1 MLTQSQLKSE
11 IRAWSSETL
20 ETKQNNG
27 HATCPYA
34 KNTWSKDQVQVCLS
48 KQEDWSDLILKTK
61 NFSQDKKVLIYCDFN
76 VELSEDEFNSR
87 LNMLNT
93 FFNEQDYW
101 FMGFH
106 QDHDAKSIVEE
117 TSFEP
122 IYEEVYNMVFMQR
135 LEELN
140 KASQNLADI
149 GYYSNWTKE
158 EYDNILNRW
167 SIQHEEK

>member
-1 MLTQSQLKSE
+1 MLTQKQLKSE
-11 IRAWSSETL
+11 IRAWSSEIL
-20 ETKQNNG
+20 ETKQKNG

-34 KNTWSKDQVQVCLS
+34 KNTWNKNQVQVCLS

-61 NFSQDKKVLIYCDFN
+61 NFSQNK
-76 VELSEDEFNSR
+76 
-87 LNMLNT
+87 NT

-106 QDHDAKSIVEE
+106 QDHDAKTVVKEV
-117 TSFEP
+117 SFEP
-122 IYEEVYNMVFMQR
+122 MYDEVYNMVFMQR

-140 KASQNLADI
+140 KASQNLADM

-167 SIQHEEK
+167 SI

>member
-1 MLTQSQLKSE
+1 
-11 IRAWSSETL
+11 
-20 ETKQNNG
+20 
-27 HATCPYA
+27 
-34 KNTWSKDQVQVCLS
+34 
-48 KQEDWSDLILKTK
+48 
-61 NFSQDKKVLIYCDFN
+61 
-76 VELSEDEFNSR
+76 
-87 LNMLNT
+87 MLNT

-106 QDHDAKSIVEE
+106 QDHDAKSIVAE

-167 SIQHEEK
+167 SIQHDEKK

>member
-1 MLTQSQLKSE
+1 
-11 IRAWSSETL
+11 
-20 ETKQNNG
+20 
-27 HATCPYA
+27 
-34 KNTWSKDQVQVCLS
+34 
-48 KQEDWSDLILKTK
+48 
-61 NFSQDKKVLIYCDFN
+61 
-76 VELSEDEFNSR
+76 
-87 LNMLNT
+87 MLNT

-167 SIQHEEK
+167 SIQHDEKK